1 MKTITEMRDVAGK
14 RVGEITEAA
23 QKTGKFF
30 IDSVQK
36 TAYAVVGAPAVTTK
50 RFMDYGSKLSD
61 TARKE
66 FEAWVEE
73 GEKLTSQVRDRAT
86 IEDLR
91 ERVDF
96 DQLQDR
102 VEKLRDQLEDVLV
115 NWRESFMPE
124 PAKEAEEKAPAAKKA
139 PAKKPAAKKPAAKKA
154 PAAAK
159 KAPAKKPAA
168 KKAPTATKKAP
179 AKKPAAKKPEA

>member
-1 MKTITEMRDVAGK
+1 MKTITEFRDAAGK
-14 RVGEITEAA
+14 RVGEIGEAA

-30 IDSVQK
+30 VDSMQK
-36 TAYAVVGAPAVTTK
+36 TAYAVVGAPAVTRK
-50 RFMDYGSKLSD
+50 RFMDYGTKLSD

-73 GEKLTSQVRDRAT
+73 GEKLTAQIRERAA
-86 IEDLR
+86 IEELR

-115 NWRESFMPE
+115 NWRETFMPE
-124 PAKEAEEKAPAAKKA
+124 PEKEEAEKKAPAAKKA
-139 PAKKPAAKKPAAKKA
+139 PAKKPAAKKPT
-154 PAAAK
+154 AAAK
-159 KAPAKKPAA
+159 KAPAKKPATTA
-168 KKAPTATKKAP
+168 RKAPE
-179 AKKPAAKKPEA
+179 KKPEA